1 MLVQIDQ
8 QAGISKGKILIPI
21 TGSQSLGRCVGVTS
35 CVVKSLILC
44 EWIKTGVLLAPP
56 NLKRQSLNDIFMSSK
71 DTAKLTFCISL
82 KRTDPYLAIELMR
95 KYSF

>member
-21 TGSQSLGRCVGVTS
+21 TSSQSLGRCVGFTN

-44 EWIKTGVLLAPP
+44 QWIKTGVLLAPP
-56 NLKRQSLNDIFMSSK
+56 NLKRESLNDTLCHQKIQQ
-71 DTAKLTFCISL
+71 T
-82 KRTDPYLAIELMR
+82 
-95 KYSF
+95 